1 MSLLEEEELIKYS
14 DKEMFRPSL
23 YSLKDKKDLVGA
35 EIGVAEGH
43 NAEQIL
49 RNLDIK
55 KLYLVDAYRWYGDY
69 KHKAAKREGKAQKR
83 LTKWQSKLKWMR
95 MFSEEAAKHIKKGE
109 LDFVYIDANHEYPYV
124 IKDLEY
130 WYPKVKKG
138 GIIAGHDYQL
148 EGVRD
153 AVNEFFINRFI
164 WTAICRIQ
172 QRRKKQL
179 LWIDWWVIKNKEVR
193 RPLKQ

>member
-1 MSLLEEEELIKYS
+1 MVSPEHMELYS
-14 DKEMFRPSL
+14 DKDMFRPSL

-153 AVNEFFINRFI
+153 AVKEYFINRFT

-179 LWIDWWVIKNKEVR
+179 VWIDWWIFKNKEVR
-193 RPLKQ
+193 RPKQ